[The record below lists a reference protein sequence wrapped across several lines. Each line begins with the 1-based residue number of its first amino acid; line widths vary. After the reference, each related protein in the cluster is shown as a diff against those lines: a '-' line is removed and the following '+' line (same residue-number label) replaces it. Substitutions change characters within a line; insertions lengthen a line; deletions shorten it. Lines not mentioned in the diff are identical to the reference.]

1 MKRMMSCMSLAAATL
16 CGAAFAGN
24 YTSYFGEDLN
34 FAGQGTSLFGQ
45 TLTNTRAAQTQF
57 LNRLDGNSV
66 EGFESFGLGAQASP
80 IPLSFLGSAGTI
92 GASLSGSPLEIR
104 SGAAFTGDF
113 ASEGSQYLFSS
124 VQGGSVNSFTI
135 NFDQAVAA
143 FGFVGTDIGDIG
155 AVLTLELANGGT
167 TQVAVGNSIAG
178 PNGEFI
184 SGSALFFG
192 IVAED
197 LASLFTSI
205 RFDFASPEFDSFGF
219 DEMTVGDID
228 QVNPIPL
235 PTAGALGLMGI
246 TAIGARRRRAA
257 C

>member
-1 MKRMMSCMSLAAATL
+1 MERIMSIGTIAAASLCAAAT
-16 CGAAFAGN
+16 AGN

-34 FAGQGTSLFGQ
+34 FGGQGTSLFGQ
-45 TLTNTRAAQTQF
+45 TLTNTRAAQNQF

-80 IPLSFLGSAGTI
+80 IALSFLGSAGTI
-92 GASLSGSPLEIR
+92 GASLSGSPLEVR
-104 SGAAFTGDF
+104 AGAGIAGDF
-113 ASEGSQYLFSS
+113 ATEGNQYLFSS
-124 VQGGSVNSFTI
+124 VAAGSVNSFTI

-143 FGFVGTDIGDIG
+143 FGFVGSDIGDIG

-167 TQVAVGNSIAG
+167 TQINVGNSIAG

-184 SGSALFFG
+184 TGSALFFG
-192 IVAED
+192 LVAED
-197 LASLFTSI
+197 MASLFTSI
-205 RFDFASPEFDSFGF
+205 RFDF
-219 DEMTVGDID
+219 DEMTVGDME

-246 TAIGARRRRAA
+246 TAIGARRRRASH
-257 C
+257 